1 MDSQEY
7 KKLAT
12 KTEANDFNSIK
23 ERLNDDGM
31 IRILH
36 GAMGLNTEAGEL
48 MDALKKH
55 IFYNKPLD
63 KSNLFEE
70 LGDLFWYMAL
80 ICDELGFDFETIMEK
95 NIAKL
100 KVRYGHKFSSEK
112 AEHRD
117 IAKERDAFEVH

>member
-12 KTEANDFNSIK
+12 KTEANDFKNIK
-23 ERLNDDGM
+23 ARLSDEGM
-31 IRILH
+31 IRLLH
-36 GAMGLNTEAGEL
+36 GAMGLSTEAGEL

-63 KSNLFEE
+63 RSNLFEE

-80 ICDELGFDFETIMEK
+80 ICDELDFDFETIMQK
-95 NIAKL
+95 NIEKL
-100 KVRYGHKFSSEK
+100 KVRYGHKFSSERS
-112 AEHRD
+112 ENRD
-117 IAKERDAFEVH
+117 LEKEREAFEVH